1 MALPDFLMETRSLK
15 SLFIK
20 IIIEWNEQNISLELG
35 IYPEGPGAQAYDVF
49 RCPCLGC
56 GETSG
61 RKYTGSKESK
71 KEVLATVW
79 GRIFSFICSFFH
91 LFILPFNKVYTI

>member
-1 MALPDFLMETRSLK
+1 M
-15 SLFIK
+15 LFIK
-20 IIIEWNEQNISLELG
+20 IITEWNEQNISLELG

-61 RKYTGSKESK
+61 RKYTGSKKSK
-71 KEVLATVW
+71 KEVLAIVQ

-91 LFILPFNKVYTI
+91 STKCIPDSVNILIHLICIKILR